1 MNINQELKNNLQ
13 EGFSRVFGEN
23 TETSCYFAPGRVNLI
38 GEHTDYNGGKVFP
51 CALTLG
57 TYAVMSKTTSGQIRM
72 YSENFPETG
81 IKVADW
87 GDLEYKEEDNWA
99 NYPKSVIYKLKQEG
113 YRIESGMDLYFWGN
127 LPNQSGLSSSASIE
141 VLTCY
146 IMVETFKLKIT
157 KEKMSI
163 LCQEAENEYM
173 GVNCG
178 IMDQF
183 AICMGQQNKGIFLD
197 TNTLKF
203 EYVPIELGEY
213 QLIIAQTNKKRT
225 LGESAYNQRRLE
237 CNLALNDLQ
246 QKRKLEYLCDLSKE
260 ELEQNK
266 QFICNPISYQRAL
279 HVVSENERTN
289 QAVEFLKEGKL
300 EEFGKL
306 LNESHCSL
314 RDLYEV
320 TGKELDTLVE
330 AAWKQEGV
338 LGARMTGAG
347 FGGCTINLVKK
358 SKVEDFIKNVD
369 AEYTKGCGLKADFY
383 VVEIGNGPQ
392 KIFV

>member
-1 MNINQELKNNLQ
+1 M
-13 EGFSRVFGEN
+13 
-23 TETSCYFAPGRVNLI
+23 
-38 GEHTDYNGGKVFP
+38 
-51 CALTLG
+51 
-57 TYAVMSKTTSGQIRM
+57 
-72 YSENFPETG
+72 
-81 IKVADW
+81 
-87 GDLEYKEEDNWA
+87 
-99 NYPKSVIYKLKQEG
+99 
-113 YRIESGMDLYFWGN
+113 
-127 LPNQSGLSSSASIE
+127 
-141 VLTCY
+141 
-146 IMVETFKLKIT
+146 
-157 KEKMSI
+157 
-163 LCQEAENEYM
+163 
-173 GVNCG
+173 
-178 IMDQF
+178 
-183 AICMGQQNKGIFLD
+183 
-197 TNTLKF
+197 
-203 EYVPIELGEY
+203 PIELGEY